1 MTSHSNEVSTKV
13 VPDQPGPPVWVGST
27 QIDSDQLGSNKKSK
41 NKIKLDSDQLG
52 SLKKQLRS

>member
-27 QIDSDQLGSNKKSK
+27 QMDSDRSDQIKKV
-41 NKIKLDSDQLG
+41 KIK
-52 SLKKQLRS
+52 